1 MGLNSK
7 VGHDIAGI
15 TYNSDD
21 DAKAA
26 QLDNFIDDLPEGWDT
41 LGRRQRAESL
51 RGERTPP
58 PAC

>member
-15 TYNSDD
+15 IYNSDD

-26 QLDNFIDDLPEGWDT
+26 QLDNFINDLPEGWDT

-51 RGERTPP
+51 R
-58 PAC
+58 AQK